1 MLTKCLKISGAK
13 IQNINP
19 GIIIY
24 FSLLLQIFF
33 IALARPWCANVLF
46 SSKRFQCNPT
56 TLWHNLV
63 ECEKIIG
70 VQRVLEKKDF
80 RGVRIFL
87 KKIGN
92 EALGSQLVV
101 EFRLVVQ
108 LVLLMNT
115 KIPNDCLVL
124 VYASLSNAHL

>member
-1 MLTKCLKISGAK
+1 MKISGAK
-13 IQNINP
+13 IQNINQ

-33 IALARPWCANVLF
+33 IALARPWCAIVLF

-70 VQRVLEKKDF
+70 VQRVLEKKGF
-80 RGVRIFL
+80 QRSAYFFK

>member
-1 MLTKCLKISGAK
+1 MR
-13 IQNINP
+13 
-19 GIIIY
+19 
-24 FSLLLQIFF
+24 IFF
-33 IALARPWCANVLF
+33 
-46 SSKRFQCNPT
+46 K
-56 TLWHNLV
+56 
-63 ECEKIIG
+63 
-70 VQRVLEKKDF
+70 
-80 RGVRIFL
+80 

-124 VYASLSNAHL
+124 LYASLSNAHL

>member
-1 MLTKCLKISGAK
+1 MHSFSHGAVDGT
-13 IQNINP
+13 QDSVRP
-19 GIIIY
+19 
-24 FSLLLQIFF
+24 QVFF
-33 IALARPWCANVLF
+33 
-46 SSKRFQCNPT
+46 K
-56 TLWHNLV
+56 
-63 ECEKIIG
+63 
-70 VQRVLEKKDF
+70 
-80 RGVRIFL
+80 